1 VLQRARS
8 EPARRRIISLR
19 RAQFRRPGRA
29 LPPPPDLPALPDP
42 PAPPRPSR
50 LPRLGRLP
58 VPLPSRIRVPDVQL
72 TRVRLPGP
80 RLPWPR
86 LPRLRLPRP
95 HWRPRLAPRPATMAA
110 AVAWLALGIALFT
123 VYLHVSR
130 TSPVN
135 SDGAA
140 NALQGWSLLHGNLLL
155 HGWQLSDVS
164 FYTTELPQ
172 YALLEAI
179 TGLGPDVVHLAAAMT
194 YTLLVLGAGMLAK
207 GRATGR
213 AGVLR
218 AGIAIGI
225 MLAPQAGTGVYVLM
239 LSPDHTG
246 STVPVLLAWI
256 LLDRAGR
263 RWYVPPLAGLLLAW
277 ALVADNIVLIT
288 GIGPLAA
295 VGALRAY
302 RIIVRRGAPAAAA
315 WFEISLVAA
324 AVAAV
329 AAAHLAVSLIASHGG
344 YYVYPVHNQL
354 APFSELPSNLMLTLQ
369 GILVLFGADFLSHT
383 VSYATALIAVHLV
396 GVGLV
401 AWAVGI
407 ALRWIS
413 RAEVAVQLLAASIVA
428 SLAAYLLGR
437 NAVDL
442 NSTREFAAVLPCGA
456 ALAGRLLAR
465 RLAAARLVPALAI
478 VLTAYLLGLGRT
490 AALPP
495 APAQGSQ
502 LASWLSEHHLSYG
515 LSGYW
520 QGNAVTLA
528 TGGRIRLRSVAA
540 LGPHIDRDAWET
552 QPSWYDPRLH
562 QASFVVLT
570 QDQPGAKS
578 YPWMTSVTA
587 AFGQPVSISYV
598 GQYTIMVWN
607 KNLLAE
613 LPR

>member
-1 VLQRARS
+1 
-8 EPARRRIISLR
+8 
-19 RAQFRRPGRA
+19 
-29 LPPPPDLPALPDP
+29 
-42 PAPPRPSR
+42 
-50 LPRLGRLP
+50 
-58 VPLPSRIRVPDVQL
+58 
-72 TRVRLPGP
+72 
-80 RLPWPR
+80 
-86 LPRLRLPRP
+86 
-95 HWRPRLAPRPATMAA
+95 MAA
-110 AVAWLALGIALFT
+110 AVAWLALGVALFT

-179 TGLGPDVVHLAAAMT
+179 TGLGSDVVHLAAAMT

-213 AGVLR
+213 QGALR

-246 STVPVLLAWI
+246 SAVPVLLAWI
-256 LLDRAGR
+256 LVDRAGR

-302 RIIVRRGAPAAAA
+302 RLIVRRGEPVAAA
-315 WFEISLVAA
+315 WFEISLAVA
-324 AVAAV
+324 AVAAA

-354 APFSELPSNLMLTLQ
+354 APFSELPGNLMLTLQ
-369 GILVLFGADFLSHT
+369 GILVLFGADFLGHN

-396 GVGLV
+396 GIGLV
-401 AWAVGI
+401 AWALGI

-413 RAEVAVQLLAASIVA
+413 RADIAVQLLAASIVTSLGHRAHRLPARPGPDRRPAGPARPGQPAGDLAVRA
-428 SLAAYLLGR
+428 SPELR
-437 NAVDL
+437 PV
-442 NSTREFAAVLPCGA
+442 
-456 ALAGRLLAR
+456 RLLAGQHGHGGHR
-465 RLAAARLVPALAI
+465 RPDQGPVGGGARPA
-478 VLTAYLLGLGRT
+478 YGPGRLG
-490 AALPP
+490 
-495 APAQGSQ
+495 
-502 LASWLSEHHLSYG
+502 
-515 LSGYW
+515 
-520 QGNAVTLA
+520 
-528 TGGRIRLRSVAA
+528 
-540 LGPHIDRDAWET
+540 
-552 QPSWYDPRLH
+552 DP
-562 QASFVVLT
+562 
-570 QDQPGAKS
+570 
-578 YPWMTSVTA
+578 
-587 AFGQPVSISYV
+587 
-598 GQYTIMVWN
+598 
-607 KNLLAE
+607 AE
-613 LPR
+613 LV